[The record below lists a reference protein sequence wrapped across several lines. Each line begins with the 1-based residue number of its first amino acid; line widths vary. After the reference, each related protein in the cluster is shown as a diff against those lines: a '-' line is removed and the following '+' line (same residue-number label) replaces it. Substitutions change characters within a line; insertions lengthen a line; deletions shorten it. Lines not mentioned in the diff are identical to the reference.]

1 MKRILVLALVCLAV
15 VSCKKEQV
23 CYKCKLIDDSRIPS
37 MGDFF
42 GPIFEITDP
51 NKICYEY
58 FSDSSNSWYYWE
70 TPKEFK
76 DFIKEESERAGIK
89 CKRKWFQ

>member
-23 CYKCKLIDDSRIPS
+23 CYKCKRIDAANVGGS
-37 MGDFF
+37 DFWW
-42 GPIFEITDP
+42 GLEILKSPI
-51 NKICYEY
+51 KVCYEDY
-58 FSDSSNSWYYWE
+58 SDSSNYYYWE

-76 DFIKEESERAGIK
+76 DFIKEEDEINGYK
-89 CKRKWFQ
+89 CKRKWF